1 MIWKYQE
8 ESLEARPTAI
18 FGTRRCGS
26 YLNAP
31 LEVGQVVSSGTR
43 RGQAG
48 IGAESDH
55 DRARSGR
62 NSPAVEQEVEG
73 KGKRGPRV
81 SLKHP
86 YTPSPV
92 M

>member
-1 MIWKYQE
+1 M
-8 ESLEARPTAI
+8 
-18 FGTRRCGS
+18 
-26 YLNAP
+26 
-31 LEVGQVVSSGTR
+31 SSGTR

-48 IGAESDH
+48 SGAESDH

-62 NSPAVEQEVEG
+62 NSPGVEQGVEG

-81 SLKHP
+81 SLGKPEIPH
-86 YTPSPV
+86 PV